1 LFFSKIQ
8 HQNNPSSSPSVT
20 KCAIVL
26 MSRKKTKAPAVEGS
40 HTFSQ
45 VDGSSKLQFAST
57 STKPPSRTRQNG
69 LHNFARIILLMLA
82 VMLISSVLYT
92 VAEPHLDPQLANI
105 MNTPSFGR
113 SLSLVA
119 SRSVALYIAYELG
132 FDGMQISDKTSI

>member
-1 LFFSKIQ
+1 M
-8 HQNNPSSSPSVT
+8 
-20 KCAIVL
+20 A
-26 MSRKKTKAPAVEGS
+26 RKKTKTPAVEGS
-40 HTFSQ
+40 HNFGP

-69 LHNFARIILLMLA
+69 LHSFAKIILLMLA
-82 VMLISSVLYT
+82 IMLISSVLYT
-92 VAEPHLDPQLANI
+92 VAEPYLDPQLANI

-119 SRSVALYIAYELG
+119 SRSVALYTAYELG